1 MSCDDQVLFILKS
14 HPRRKTSWIVIGMA
28 VHQDQVSRFKFSKVV
43 VQKILMAFRIF
54 IKWVFIELAMLV
66 ACDKSSIPHITN
78 HEIMSRS
85 TAATEGNCLP
95 GCIWFIIVQ
104 WQTVTHRL
112 PLGNCL
118 INPIVN
124 LPYGSGWIR
133 AQLSAW
139 MFNNNG
145 LYWFW
150 RRHKPN
156 SEMCSYWSKSL
167 KSELPPDFRSP
178 PKNGAVCRENLPWL
192 HIVDI

>member
-43 VQKILMAFRIF
+43 VQKILMAFRVF

-104 WQTVTHRL
+104 WQTVTYRATVLSILSSICPTDQAELEHNWVL
-112 PLGNCL
+112 ECL
-118 INPIVN
+118 TTMDCTDFGEGTNQIVKCVHT
-124 LPYGSGWIR
+124 GQR
-133 AQLSAW
+133 AWSLNFLLTSDPSPK
-139 MFNNNG
+139 MV
-145 LYWFW
+145 LYAEKIC
-150 RRHKPN
+150 HD
-156 SEMCSYWSKSL
+156 YTL
-167 KSELPPDFRSP
+167 
-178 PKNGAVCRENLPWL
+178 
-192 HIVDI
+192 